1 MSAPMA
7 VLPVFGLILWAILNQ
22 ATATVTVNCLS
33 VPSTPNP
40 RENVLGRSEYASESG
55 PGGPPC
61 SLWRTKKRSIRPRF
75 WVQKKASVKPAFFCT
90 QKDTSFRTR
99 LIEELDV
106 LCRLAA
112 RFKHYYEKPALTED
126 AF

>member
-1 MSAPMA
+1 M
-7 VLPVFGLILWAILNQ
+7 VLRCIFCTFKN
-22 ATATVTVNCLS
+22 
-33 VPSTPNP
+33 NP

-61 SLWRTKKRSIRPRF
+61 SLWRIKKRYLRPRF
-75 WVQKKASVKPAFFCT
+75 WVQEKASVKPAFSCT
-90 QKDTSFRTR
+90 QKDPCFRTR